1 MTRDETLTA
10 EEVEGKNRYEK
21 QFAELKQKAENFII
35 DRYKIAECY
44 REDNKETREY
54 MRIDVHS
61 QYEEEYQ
68 MYLAGAT
75 ENGIKCHDLRKDP
88 NDLPEKIKLVLI
100 RLLGCYVL
108 GWYDGIDFYNDC
120 NKGEKIPKELL
131 IAWCEIPQ
139 FKE

>member
-1 MTRDETLTA
+1 MTE
-10 EEVEGKNRYEK
+10 
-21 QFAELKQKAENFII
+21 ELKQKAYEYSIKEIPFI
-35 DRYKIAECY
+35 ECITQNDLERLVQQAY
-44 REDNKETREY
+44 
-54 MRIDVHS
+54 I
-61 QYEEEYQ
+61 
-68 MYLAGAT
+68 AGAT
-75 ENGIKCHDLRKDP
+75 ENGIQWHDLRKDP

-139 FKE
+139 FKESINQNCIATLGDYMECDYDDAD